1 MFTLI
6 RYLTLAIMITCLASC
21 GTTDS
26 SLKNS
31 GHSMTYIQG
40 FHDGRHSGM
49 KEAGNSYE
57 VFIKDYQRF
66 ESDSDYQRGWLA
78 GETEGKQL
86 QLQAVK
92 YGNAVGAAY
101 TGVQVGKAYKKSTD
115 FDKVAQDAVQGL
127 DPESVKALEK

>member
-6 RYLTLAIMITCLASC
+6 RHLAVAIVITCLASC

-26 SLKNS
+26 SLKSS
-31 GHSMTYIQG
+31 GHSMMYIQG

-57 VFIKDYQRF
+57 TFIKDYQRF
-66 ESDSDYQRGWLA
+66 ESDSGYQQGWLA
-78 GETEGKQL
+78 GEEEGKQL

-101 TGVQVGKAYKKSTD
+101 TGVQVSKEFKKSTD
-115 FDKVAQDAVQGL
+115 VDKIAQDAVQGL
-127 DPESVKALEK
+127 DPESVKALE